1 MMADARKMKG
11 LVHEPVDKGITTVE
25 EIHQSIAQAS
35 RKGLE
40 EIAPKDVKPLVDLAR
55 DIYDTAT
62 QAVYETIRIINR
74 QVSEISDEVL
84 AKVEEASRKVVEVYR
99 ETVDPRSRE
108 EARSKSTRRH

>member
-1 MMADARKMKG
+1 MVADARKMKG
-11 LVHEPVDKGITTVE
+11 LVHELVDKGITTVE

-40 EIAPKDVKPLVDLAR
+40 EIAPKDVKPLVDPAK

-62 QAVYETIRIINR
+62 HAVYETIRMVNR

-84 AKVEEASRKVVEVYR
+84 AKVEEASRKVVEAYR
-99 ETVDPRSRE
+99 ETADPR
-108 EARSKSTRRH
+108 RRGEV